1 MLFDMLILFI
11 VITLLCL
18 IISIFLM
25 EDRPQIAIPFIMI
38 GMIFTI
44 LCTYGFWD
52 VEYFYVG
59 YNATAGNTS
68 SFMYS
73 TSQYGDP
80 YSYVF
85 FIVFWI
91 FVILLLRTGMN
102 LWKEALQTE
111 GQMKYSK
118 RDNRW
123 R

>member
-1 MLFDMLILFI
+1 
-11 VITLLCL
+11 
-18 IISIFLM
+18 M

>member
-91 FVILLLRTGMN
+91 FVILLL
-102 LWKEALQTE
+102 LSLIHI
-111 GQMKYSK
+111 
-118 RDNRW
+118 
-123 R
+123 